1 MAKRKTVFDRI
12 GRIPILNGAA
22 VRKLIFDR
30 VDKAHRS
37 PQIKRIDGAVLAT
50 LDAVARTAIVKEI
63 DKAIEM
69 HPSKFKTL
77 EL

>member
-1 MAKRKTVFDRI
+1 MAKRQTVRDRI
-12 GRIPILNGAA
+12 GRMPVLNGAA
-22 VRKLIFDR
+22 VRHMIFDR
-30 VDKAHRS
+30 IDKAHRS
-37 PQIKRIDGAVLAT
+37 PQIKRIGGQVLSV
-50 LDAVARTAIVKEI
+50 LDAVAREAIGKQI